1 MDYMTPE
8 MILARQKALV
18 KEQGPV
24 LDLNSPALYVAVGVV
39 ALVVFIM
46 VRKRKRG

>member
-8 MILARQKALV
+8 MVRARQ
-18 KEQGPV
+18 EQLAKGQGLV

-46 VRKRKRG
+46 VRKRKH